1 MTDQIL
7 KRAIM
12 HIIDENNKEYQEA
25 KKKVEEEKKFYYHLG
40 VFIVMNTF
48 FVVLNLVTSPDHLW
62 FYWPMLGWGL
72 GLTLQGVK
80 VFTNVGLSKD
90 WEEKRIKKHLN
101 KRE

>member
-1 MTDQIL
+1 
-7 KRAIM
+7 M

-25 KKKVEEEKKFYYHLG
+25 KNKVEEEKKFYYHLG
-40 VFIVMNTF
+40 VFVVMNAF
-48 FVVLNLVTSPDHLW
+48 FIILNLVTSPDHLW

-101 KRE
+101 KGE